1 MFLLQLSYYKYS
13 EFIAKLTHFAFVRTF
28 SDLQDDLAE
37 IQNNEERA
45 RYCCQRLLCRTLAGN
60 NVYILTITSPG
71 TQASQNDKY

>member
-1 MFLLQLSYYKYS
+1 MRLSPDYCIFTASKN
-13 EFIAKLTHFAFVRTF
+13 EQWPHF

-60 NVYILTITSPG
+60 NVYILTVTSPG
-71 TQASQNDKY
+71 TQARSAHALNDK